1 MRYPYPMSTT
11 SPDTHLHLHSPEL
24 FRRIGDLVHAA
35 GGDDFYD
42 QLAELAANLVNCDR
56 WLVVRY
62 SRYDIPEF
70 IVNRSM
76 SAAAVKS
83 YHDGLYRLDPLLR
96 LARNGPRTG
105 VITLRRLQEID
116 ARNAYFDELF
126 RSALIFDELAIL
138 LAAPGRITIA
148 VCLDRS
154 SRQFTSQEVER
165 GEILFP
171 LMESIHDSHLERLFV
186 PSTGGGGIFGGDAR
200 QGIMIL
206 DRCSQPVFTNPAWR
220 EFEATSASGLVGMIH
235 RNRDRG
241 MVSLG
246 DKTVL
251 HWERL
256 GDKFAIAPNG
266 TICIVERR
274 GADYLTRNFED
285 ALTEFSKNHGLTPRE
300 VSIVSLVLR
309 GFTNALIAS
318 ELNISPGT
326 VRNHRHRLYNKLDI
340 TTERELFYLFLRM
353 LTGDTGTTKSVGA
366 SAIDGGRRFSNIP
379 V

>member
-1 MRYPYPMSTT
+1 MSTT
-11 SPDTHLHLHSPEL
+11 SPEDRLRIRSPE
-24 FRRIGDLVHAA
+24 FFQRIGDLVRAT

-42 QLAELAANLVNCDR
+42 KLAELAASLVNCDR

-76 SAAAVKS
+76 SAEAVEI

-105 VITLRRLQEID
+105 VVTLRRLQQAD

-138 LAAPGRITIA
+138 VAAPGRITIA

-154 SRQFTSQEVER
+154 SRQFTDHEVER
-165 GEILFP
+165 SEILFP
-171 LMESIHDSHLERLFV
+171 LIESIHDSHLERLFA
-186 PSTGGGGIFGGDAR
+186 PSTSGGGIFGGHAR
-200 QGIMIL
+200 QGIMVL
-206 DRCSQPVFTNPAWR
+206 DRCNQPVFTNPAWR
-220 EFEATSASGLVGMIH
+220 EFEAASARRLVDMIH
-235 RNRDRG
+235 RNRARG
-241 MVSLG
+241 MVSLD

-256 GDKFAIAPNG
+256 GDKFAMAPNG
-266 TICIVERR
+266 TICMIERR
-274 GADYLTRNFED
+274 SADYLSRNFDD
-285 ALTEFSKNHGLTPRE
+285 ALIEFSERHGLTPRE
-300 VSIVSLVLR
+300 ASIVSLVLR
-309 GFTNALIAS
+309 GYTNAFIAR
-318 ELNISPGT
+318 ELSISPGT
-326 VRNHRHRLYNKLDI
+326 VRNHRHRLYYKLDI

-353 LTGDTGTTKSVGA
+353 LTGDEDAAQTGNVGVE
-366 SAIDGGRRFSNIP
+366 IGGAAAQA
-379 V
+379 